1 MNMMVGTFAE
11 GAPTRPETFGLVP
24 ATGSGWEQA
33 DGGGFAA
40 AAALIAAVAF
50 ALGVLVGLLVA

>member
-24 ATGSGWEQA
+24 ATGSGWEHA
-33 DGGGFAA
+33 GGGFAA